1 MLPRLRRIFFSII
14 NCSINLTPSPRKEF
28 NLFYYLQEMENLV
41 ADKIVEM
48 LSSHSEVGKL
58 RRECDSYKETNE
70 KWKRKMAALQKMCQD
85 LNTVMRRYITDV
97 QKEKEK
103 VAPIKITR
111 SVGLQV
117 ISLVYL
123 VLMIYL
129 VSYFRT

>member
-1 MLPRLRRIFFSII
+1 
-14 NCSINLTPSPRKEF
+14 
-28 NLFYYLQEMENLV
+28 MENLV

-58 RRECDSYKETNE
+58 RRECDGYKETNE

-117 ISLVYL
+117 IRLDFMKFILNSTNTQ
-123 VLMIYL
+123 
-129 VSYFRT
+129 YFSK